1 MYLCRVSVVNAI
13 EAVSYDSSPEES
25 VAILSEV
32 SLSAKLLV
40 PNWVP
45 IPVQLLESR
54 GSSAFQALLDQDVN
68 RLVEKFKNEY
78 LEWRQQ

>member
-1 MYLCRVSVVNAI
+1 MNAI

-45 IPVQLLESR
+45 IPVQIIESR

-68 RLVEKFKNEY
+68 HITNAGIGCKHDGGYVVSG
-78 LEWRQQ
+78 